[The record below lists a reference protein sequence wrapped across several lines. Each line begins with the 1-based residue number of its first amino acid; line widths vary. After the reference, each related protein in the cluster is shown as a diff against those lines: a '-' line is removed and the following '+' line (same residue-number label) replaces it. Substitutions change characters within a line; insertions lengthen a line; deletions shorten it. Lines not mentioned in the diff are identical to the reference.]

1 MPTNTSDAAALGLCA
16 LAIVAGLTLVALGLI
31 IDPTRA
37 LLRRT

>member
-1 MPTNTSDAAALGLCA
+1 VPVTSRDAAALGLCA

-37 LLRRT
+37 ILRRT